1 MGMVYENEAIGSIK
15 GDPVNFGTPERRI
28 IVNVPDGIFT
38 QLGILVEQPQPDIP
52 SFQRFFELA
61 VWLEQA
67 LDRYPDYF
75 NDVILK
81 TILTEHIQY
90 QDNAIERNMLYFIKH
105 SETFRDAMKVVFKRV
120 GSWTFK
126 NNELISLLDSKE

>member
-1 MGMVYENEAIGSIK
+1 MGMVYENEAIGNIK
-15 GDPVNFGTPERRI
+15 GDPINFGTPERRI
-28 IVNVPDGIFT
+28 IVNVPDGIFI
-38 QLGILVEQPQPDIP
+38 QLGILVEQPNTDIP

-67 LDRYPDYF
+67 INRYPDYF

-90 QDNAIERNMLYFIKH
+90 RNHAVERNMLYFIKH
-105 SETFRDAMKVVFKRV
+105 SETFKDAMKVVFNRV
-120 GSWTFK
+120 GSWTFQNK
-126 NNELISLLDSKE
+126 ELISLLDSKE